1 MSENLISADRV
12 LCLVKRDSDL
22 LASCGEE
29 QTVDDVIAI
38 IKSAPA
44 VDAVEVVRCSQCL
57 YSTEEIWSTTKRYG
71 ERGTV
76 KCCNPNSIAFNR
88 LCLPR
93 DFCRVGE
100 RRDDNA
106 VD

>member
-1 MSENLISADRV
+1 MSDKLINADNMLKYTV
-12 LCLVKRDSDL
+12 L
-22 LASCGEE
+22 AGE
-29 QTVDDVIAI
+29 
-38 IKSAPA
+38 IKNPYMEVVPAYFVREAPA
-44 VDAVEVVRCSQCL
+44 VDAIEVVRCSQCL

-100 RRDDNA
+100 RRDENSNG
-106 VD
+106 